1 LKPTEPLQLFHSWPI
16 FENGQRFDLGYLL
29 DLPPL
34 PRFGPSYDQQ
44 LVARGI
50 GQWECD
56 LADNKLT
63 WSDGVYDIFGLPRG
77 ARVARDKA
85 VGFYCEDSRVIME
98 RLRAYSI
105 DHSRGFTVDV
115 QIQPAQGEELWM
127 RLIAAPI
134 CEGDRVVRLRGLK
147 QIID

>member
-1 LKPTEPLQLFHSWPI
+1 VKTTEPLPLFHSWPL
-16 FENGQRFDLGYLL
+16 FETGHRFDLGHLL

-34 PRFGPSYDQQ
+34 PRFGPCYDQE
-44 LVARGI
+44 LIARGI
-50 GQWECD
+50 GRWECN

-77 ARVARDKA
+77 ARLERGETVR
-85 VGFYCEDSRVIME
+85 FYCEASRVIME

-105 DHSRGFTVDV
+105 VHQRGFTVDV
-115 QIQPAQGEELWM
+115 QLEPAQGQRLWM
-127 RLIAAPI
+127 RLIGAPV
-134 CEGDRVVRLRGLK
+134 CDGDRVVQLRGLK

>member
-1 LKPTEPLQLFHSWPI
+1 MKATEPLPLFHSWPI
-16 FENGQRFDLGYLL
+16 FESGQRFDLGYLL
-29 DLPPL
+29 DLAPL

-77 ARVARDKA
+77 ARLERDET
-85 VGFYCEDSRVIME
+85 VGFYREASRVIME

-105 DHSRGFTVDV
+105 VHQRGFTVDV
-115 QIQPAQGEELWM
+115 QIQPARGERLWM
-127 RLIAAPI
+127 RLIGAPVR
-134 CEGDRVVRLRGLK
+134 EGDRVVGLRGLK